1 MVDDVSYMGSKKENT
16 IIHRSGY
23 SDEIIDVLKKKKED
37 ENLTD
42 YKELIEDRYD
52 IELTMRQLR
61 YFYNRYVVPD
71 KIIKSEITK
80 KEVEEKREALNV
92 IIEQMNLYEDQ
103 KRRLEEIFGLDIDEL
118 QADWNLALGENQ
130 NRADRL
136 KVIVKVAGITRK
148 EIMLA
153 SELLE
158 QIKETKQ
165 ELGLMHKEP
174 ERLEIKT
181 DGGELTADDFEP
193 DELKKLALAMAG
205 FDDDEEVE

>member
-1 MVDDVSYMGSKKENT
+1 MGSKKENT

>member
-1 MVDDVSYMGSKKENT
+1 MGSKKENT

-136 KVIVKVAGITRK
+136 KVIVKVAGMTRK